1 MLEKLCENGPDVFVR
16 YRQVLLTGAEFR
28 NVELLHFQSGKLGA
42 VDVYFGRTIKEVPRE
57 KR

>member
-1 MLEKLCENGPDVFVR
+1 
-16 YRQVLLTGAEFR
+16 VLLTGAEFR
-28 NVELLHFQSGKLGA
+28 NVELLHFQSGKLAA